1 MHSTLTSL
9 TTRIAA
15 GGLALF
21 AALALAA
28 CGGSSGSSGSST
40 VKSAAGTQVAPSNLR
55 IELDSKVLTL
65 DPDLASDFNSLA
77 VLHLIGGTLYN
88 VGPDGSPV
96 SILVQSASQTPNH
109 LGWIFKLK
117 PNLKF
122 SNGTPLTAADVVA
135 TLDRSR
141 HDPANTSAIYY
152 TEMTNVQA
160 LSPTEVRIDTNRP
173 YPTLPL
179 VMTEPE
185 FAVLPKGDLNNGHPP
200 ASYFNHLISAGPY
213 TLKLLTTNQVILTR
227 NPYYAGPEP
236 ATQTLT
242 FTPIADPTTRL
253 NEVLAGQQDFDAD
266 LGANLAS
273 QASATLH
280 VSRVHAYG
288 FVNVINNNTRPPFNQ
303 LGVRK
308 AVSLALNR
316 QQMVNVLFD
325 GQNVPLSSFWPST
338 FPGYSA
344 AAQQPG
350 ADIAAAK
357 AALKGTTCASGCSF
371 TLVWSPYPAYNAS
384 FVQIYAQQLA
394 AIGIHVNLDE
404 VDFATSQ
411 AMVSQPSK
419 FQAMTINLYDYIR
432 APAGLATWAL
442 LPPPLGY
449 NAAFSYWKAP
459 QVVHQAVAN
468 AIADPTQSNLGAINT
483 LFNRYQP
490 YTTVFDQEILNA
502 SRYSSSVIHMASSQ
516 FLEIGSK

>member
-21 AALALAA
+21 AGLTLAA

-40 VKSAAGTQVAPSNLR
+40 VKSAAGSQVAPSNLR
-55 IELDSKVLTL
+55 IELDAKVLTL

-77 VLHLIGGTLYN
+77 VLHLVGGTLYN

-96 SILVQSASQTPNH
+96 PILVQSASQTPDH
-109 LGWIFKLK
+109 LAWIFKLK

-122 SNGTPLTAADVVA
+122 SNGSPLTASDVVA

-185 FAVLPKGDLNNGHPP
+185 FAVLPTGDLNNGHPP

-213 TLKLLTTNQVILTR
+213 TLKLLTTNQVVLTR

-236 ATQTLT
+236 ATETLS

-253 NEVLAGQQDFDAD
+253 NEVLDGQQDFDAD

-280 VSRVHAYG
+280 VARVHAYG

-316 QQMVNVLFD
+316 QQMVSVLFD

-357 AALKGTTCASGCSF
+357 AALKGTSCASGCSF

-411 AMVSQPSK
+411 AMVSQPTK

-516 FLEIGSK
+516 FLEIGQK